1 MNLVSRWAGLAA
13 GLVLAASAQA
23 APVAYQG
30 VLTSGSFAGSVAAD
44 SSPWG
49 DAAQWSF
56 WQFSA
61 PFMAQV
67 TITVTP
73 TEASF
78 DPVIA
83 AFYGTEADTS
93 GYLDLRTG
101 LQSVHVALADGADA
115 WTPGGP
121 GEAATLRF
129 DNLYGDGVFVL
140 AIANAAMGAGPGA
153 LGYSITAAVPE
164 PGTYALMLGGIALL
178 ALAAR
183 RHRRR

>member
-1 MNLVSRWAGLAA
+1 MSFVSRWAALAG

-30 VLTSGSFAGSVAAD
+30 VLTSGSLAGSVAAD
-44 SSPWG
+44 SGPWG
-49 DAAQWSF
+49 DAAGWSF
-56 WQFSA
+56 WQFTA

-73 TEASF
+73 SDASF

-83 AFYGTEADTS
+83 AFYGTESDSS

-101 LQSVHVALADGADA
+101 TQSVHVALADGATE
-115 WTPGGP
+115 WSPGGP

-129 DNLYGDGVFVL
+129 DNVYGSGTFVL
-140 AIANAAMGAGPGA
+140 AIADHADGLGQGA
-153 LGYSITAAVPE
+153 LGYTITAAVPE
-164 PGTYALMLGGIALL
+164 PGTYALMAGGLALL
-178 ALAAR
+178 AAAAR
-183 RHRRR
+183 RRRA

>member
-1 MNLVSRWAGLAA
+1 LLFPAVDLLARGRPLAAPMTRGLAVPGTLNSEEVMNLVSRWASLAGGL
-13 GLVLAASAQA
+13 LLAASAQA
-23 APVAYQG
+23 APVTYQG

-49 DAAQWSF
+49 DAAGWSF
-56 WQFSA
+56 WQFTA

-73 TEASF
+73 NDPAF

-101 LQSVHVALADGADA
+101 TQSVHVALADGATE
-115 WTPGGP
+115 WSLGGP
-121 GEAATLRF
+121 GE
-129 DNLYGDGVFVL
+129 
-140 AIANAAMGAGPGA
+140 
-153 LGYSITAAVPE
+153 
-164 PGTYALMLGGIALL
+164 
-178 ALAAR
+178 
-183 RHRRR
+183 